1 MLGEYVFI
9 LTFILIEAEKIASVA
24 KITYQQKIM
33 EKEAEKKV
41 SEIEGNFLGK

>member
-1 MLGEYVFI
+1 MLEFYFSW
-9 LTFILIEAEKIASVA
+9 LFKEAEKVASVA

-41 SEIEGNFLGK
+41 SEIEGTF